1 MNNLTFSLF
10 AFGLLTTATVNAQL
24 AATLSPIKSAGQ
36 KAVVPLALKN
46 EFKEKIE
53 TARAVCFLLDDQ
65 GKVVGQSTRWI
76 IGGKKSRPPMKPNST
91 NTFNFVVSLATPH
104 PSTNLT
110 ATVKVTRLVLEHGR
124 TVDPNREVIIKP
136 AEK

>member
-1 MNNLTFSLF
+1 MRTVFI
-10 AFGLLTTATVNAQL
+10 LLTGVFAANAQL
-24 AATLSPIKSAGQ
+24 AVNVSSVKAVGQ
-36 KAVVPLALKN
+36 KAAVPM
-46 EFKEKIE
+46 EFKNTFTEKIE
-53 TARAVCFLLDDQ
+53 SARAVVFLSDAE

-91 NTFNFVVSLATPH
+91 NTFNFVVSLTTPH
-104 PSTNLT
+104 PSTNLK

-124 TVDPNREVIIKP
+124 TVDPNQEVIIKP